1 MTPLKTHTVTGLPE
15 SYQPVIQAIGDEV
28 IVYDPIQA
36 KAHHLTSR
44 TAKVYQACEEGKWNR
59 KELDKEFGPEAVLNT
74 LLELNKA
81 GLILWNPPKKL
92 GRRRFLVAAAS
103 VPVLSTVV
111 VPSPSAAASVT
122 CSTTDGST
130 GCAGVMSGSG
140 GGASGRGPSGGC
152 NPCCG
157 PSASLSCRTCNSD
170 CSQCYCLAVYAC
182 SDDGSAFSIC
192 SSTTNPKDICQ
203 TGSTDYLFSL
213 TCSTLGTAGNPA
225 RALSCTTARA
235 QTGGFLYACCA
246 CP

>member
-1 MTPLKTHTVTGLPE
+1 MNPIKTHTVTGLPE

-81 GLILWNPPKKL
+81 GLIIWNPPKKL

-122 CSTTDGST
+122 CSTTGGNA
-130 GCAGVMSGSG
+130 GCADVISVSG

-157 PSASLSCRTCNSD
+157 PSVSCPTCNSD
-170 CSQCYCLAVYAC
+170 CSRCYCLAVYAC
-182 SDDGSAFSIC
+182 SDNRSSFSSC
-192 SSTTNPKDICQ
+192 SSTTNQQDICQ
-203 TGSTDYLFSL
+203 TGSTDYLFS
-213 TCSTLGTAGNPA
+213 TACFPLGIAGNVA

-235 QTGGFLYACCA
+235 QSGGFLYACCA